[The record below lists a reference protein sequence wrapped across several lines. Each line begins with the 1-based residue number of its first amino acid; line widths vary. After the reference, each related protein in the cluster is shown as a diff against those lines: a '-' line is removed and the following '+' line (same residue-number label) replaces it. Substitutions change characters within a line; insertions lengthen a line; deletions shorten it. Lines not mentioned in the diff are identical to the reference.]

1 MWDMNRI
8 IQKIFAQT
16 RNKRT
21 TCAFLYVIIVIL
33 ILLAPSLYMYYPSA
47 FVPLNFEAYLLFR
60 RIKTMCSSL
69 DAPFNIL
76 KLSIAY
82 ICFHLIKLYH
92 LLQYYQ
98 LRICETNEI
107 NGKQIVVIQ
116 IALESYYGRK
126 SINRSTNQERISSSR
141 FFIFKY
147 ECHSLLF
154 FFLRPLFSV
163 SQSITLI
170 QSSPK
175 CFAQEYNSPKHKVKS
190 VLKFGLILQ
199 ITKNDKAKQVIFVL
213 ISSFDC

>member
-141 FFIFKY
+141 FTISKF
-147 ECHSLLF
+147 ECHSLFLTPLAF
-154 FFLRPLFSV
+154 FISF
-163 SQSITLI
+163 SQSAFLLP
-170 QSSPK
+170 SFPK
-175 CFAQEYNSPKHKVKS
+175 YFARDYNS
-190 VLKFGLILQ
+190 LKQQNSRFLL
-199 ITKNDKAKQVIFVL
+199 F
-213 ISSFDC
+213 